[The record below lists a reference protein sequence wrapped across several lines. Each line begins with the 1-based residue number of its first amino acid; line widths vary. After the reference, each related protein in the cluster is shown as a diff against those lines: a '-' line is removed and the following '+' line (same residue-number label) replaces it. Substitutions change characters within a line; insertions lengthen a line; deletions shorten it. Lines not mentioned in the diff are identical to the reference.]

1 MSTINANQLNQ
12 KIIALPDHLLQEV
25 NNYIDYLTYKS
36 EEKDWSINLTKE
48 QSLLI
53 EKGKKDIEENRV
65 ISHNEARKRIENYI
79 KNKSF

>member
-53 EKGKKDIEENRV
+53 EKGKKDLEENNV
-65 ISHNEARKRIENYI
+65 ISHTEARKRIENYI
-79 KNKSF
+79 KNKSI